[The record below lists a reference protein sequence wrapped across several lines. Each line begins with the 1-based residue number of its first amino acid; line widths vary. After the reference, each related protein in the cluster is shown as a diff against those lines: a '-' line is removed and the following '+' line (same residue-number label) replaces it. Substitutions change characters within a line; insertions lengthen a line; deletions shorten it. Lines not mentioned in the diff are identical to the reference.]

1 MDQSEILDLRKP
13 STFVFYFESSL
24 LSIKSVEIVINL
36 AIGNFFKVAPVL
48 NLKLLGWVTGVP
60 SSVKFS

>member
-24 LSIKSVEIVINL
+24 LSIEIVINL